1 MEERP
6 IVFEV
11 KEEEIEGM
19 GFGDLVLFVA
29 SAVSFLSFEAHI
41 SADLDE
47 EGKTK
52 SIERMQKVDYLL
64 SIAKERLN
72 QHS

>member
-6 IVFEV
+6 IVFEM
-11 KEEEIEGM
+11 EEEDLKQM
-19 GFGDLVLFVA
+19 QFGDLIFFVS

-47 EGKTK
+47 EKRMK
-52 SIERMQKVDYLL
+52 SIERMQKVDQLL
-64 SIAKERLN
+64 SLAKDRLN
-72 QHS
+72 QWS